1 VDELMRNLERA
12 QQVAEAE
19 REEAAVL
26 AEEARALKEKCE
38 KMEQELAQRR
48 EKILAKAGEE
58 ARVLVRA
65 ARQEAEDIIKELRE
79 KVSRETARGRE
90 AAIQEARERLG
101 KLKGRVNKAV
111 PERTIAGEA
120 PADLR
125 PGEDVYL
132 PKFNQ
137 KGYVLSP
144 PGPGGEVQVQVGILK
159 MSVPLKDLR
168 RADKAGQPGGGQSE
182 VGSVLLGKAREV
194 SHELDLRG
202 LYADEAMQQ
211 VEKYLDDACL
221 AGLSKV
227 YLIHGKGTGSLRA
240 AIHRDLKGHRR
251 VKSFRLGEQGE
262 GGCGVTVVELA

>member
-1 VDELMRNLERA
+1 M
-12 QQVAEAE
+12 
-19 REEAAVL
+19 
-26 AEEARALKEKCE
+26 
-38 KMEQELAQRR
+38 
-48 EKILAKAGEE
+48 
-58 ARVLVRA
+58 
-65 ARQEAEDIIKELRE
+65 
-79 KVSRETARGRE
+79 
-90 AAIQEARERLG
+90 
-101 KLKGRVNKAV
+101 

-125 PGEDVYL
+125 PGEDVDL
-132 PKFNQ
+132 PKLNQ
-137 KGYVLSP
+137 KGYVLTP

-168 RADKAGQPGGGQSE
+168 RAEKTGQSGGQSE
-182 VGSVLLGKAREV
+182 VGGVLLGKAREV

-202 LYADEAMQQ
+202 LYADAAKLQ

-240 AIHRDLKGHRR
+240 AIHRDLKGHSR

-262 GGCGVTVVELA
+262 GATVTVVELA